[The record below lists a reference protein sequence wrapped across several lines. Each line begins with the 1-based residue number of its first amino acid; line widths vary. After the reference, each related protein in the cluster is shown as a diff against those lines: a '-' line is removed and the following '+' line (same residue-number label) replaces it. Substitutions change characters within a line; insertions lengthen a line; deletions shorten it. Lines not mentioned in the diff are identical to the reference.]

1 MPLQNE
7 RPLIHSNRYSADSAC
22 WHCDGVLCHELWCI
36 TQNAH
41 VQYAYQVVGDP
52 VHMECGDHLIL
63 HALGAR
69 WTAPGPLRKTL
80 PPNTIGKQ
88 SAECGGEADKYP
100 RKSAI
105 RGNPQ

>member
-1 MPLQNE
+1 MPLQNGG
-7 RPLIHSNRYSADSAC
+7 PLHSNRYSADSAC

-52 VHMECGDHLIL
+52 AQMRCGDHLIL

-69 WTAPGPLRKTL
+69 WTTKRTPHGA
-80 PPNTIGKQ
+80 
-88 SAECGGEADKYP
+88 
-100 RKSAI
+100 
-105 RGNPQ
+105 